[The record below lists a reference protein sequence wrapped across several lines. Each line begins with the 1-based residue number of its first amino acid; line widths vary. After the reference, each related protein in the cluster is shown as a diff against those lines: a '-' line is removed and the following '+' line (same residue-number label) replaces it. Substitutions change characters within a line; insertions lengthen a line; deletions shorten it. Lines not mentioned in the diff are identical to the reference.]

1 MPQCFLTNL
10 FLLSFAFVHA
20 ENVKNAMEKVI
31 EKYWEF
37 GIEKKMAFG
46 RSRQWT
52 LNGSV
57 WDNNYYGKWL
67 SMGQKKSLQ

>member
-1 MPQCFLTNL
+1 MFICSIT
-10 FLLSFAFVHA
+10 

-57 WDNNYYGKWL
+57 WDNNYYGRFSGKLGWFPEE
-67 SMGQKKSLQ
+67 KKPTVI

>member
-1 MPQCFLTNL
+1 MF
-10 FLLSFAFVHA
+10 SFVT

-57 WDNNYYGKWL
+57 WDNNYYGK
-67 SMGQKKSLQ
+67 

>member
-1 MPQCFLTNL
+1 
-10 FLLSFAFVHA
+10 
-20 ENVKNAMEKVI
+20 MEKVI
-31 EKYWEF
+31 EKYWDM

-57 WDNNYYGKWL
+57 WDNNYYGK
-67 SMGQKKSLQ
+67 SAKTTTMTTKTTATTKATAMTTKTTTI

>member
-1 MPQCFLTNL
+1 
-10 FLLSFAFVHA
+10 
-20 ENVKNAMEKVI
+20 MEKVI

-57 WDNNYYGKWL
+57 WDNNYYGKHQSTDKACKL
-67 SMGQKKSLQ
+67 VIQLNPG

>member
-1 MPQCFLTNL
+1 
-10 FLLSFAFVHA
+10 
-20 ENVKNAMEKVI
+20 MEKVI

-57 WDNNYYGKWL
+57 WDNNYYGRFSGEL
-67 SMGQKKSLQ
+67 GGFPEEKKPTVI